1 MKARGDLVRDY
12 ADGSSAL
19 REFFQNDSRSSPSA
33 GHLSSIEGGVDSVLV
48 DEKQRYNELLGA
60 DERALDN
67 VAALR
72 ERDAVAVVTGQ
83 QAGIFTGPL
92 YTVYKALAAV
102 QLSERYSS
110 ELGRKV
116 VPIFW
121 VAADDHDFEEI
132 RSIRFVDWKARV
144 TTLSYA
150 SQEAFEG
157 LSAFD
162 ITADGDRLGELVRT
176 LDEETAD
183 HEGKEDV
190 VSLLH
195 DSVTEEGSLAD
206 WFGRLMLRLFRE
218 TGLIVF
224 FAHKPRAR
232 QLAAEVI
239 AEEIQS
245 PGATTGLVNET
256 SRKLASLGYPSQI
269 EKKPNETHFFLY
281 VKGKRRKVLFERDK
295 YYLPDEDTSI
305 SRAEMGQICESEPE
319 RLSPNVVLRP
329 VVQGAILPT
338 LDYVAGPG
346 EIGYWA
352 QLRGVFERF
361 GVPMARVL
369 PRPHV
374 VLVTGRC
381 AKLIERHKVD
391 LERLVAGRAAP
402 IVEGDTRAG
411 SSSGEL
417 VLTGMSEGIIS
428 QFDRYLAEISAV
440 DGSLGASAA
449 KLRRK
454 IAYELEKL
462 NRKAGAARDRRAGQ
476 TQGETGELSANLLP
490 NNKPQERVFNIFPY
504 LMESGWTLIPR
515 LMQNVDVGR
524 ADYQIVYI

>member
-1 MKARGDLVRDY
+1 MKTRRELVQDY
-12 ADGSSAL
+12 TNGSDAL
-19 REFFQNDSRSSPSA
+19 RDFFQNDFRSSTSA
-33 GHLSSIEGGVDSVLV
+33 RHLSSVEGGVDSALV
-48 DEKQRYNELLGA
+48 DEMQRYNELLGA
-60 DERALDN
+60 DELALNN

-83 QAGIFTGPL
+83 QAGVFTGPL

-102 QLSERYSS
+102 QLSERYRS
-110 ELGRKV
+110 ELGRKS

-132 RSIRFVDWKARV
+132 RSIQFVDWQARV
-144 TTLSYA
+144 KTLSYA

-162 ITADGDRLGELVRT
+162 IPADGARLGELVRT
-176 LDEETAD
+176 LDEETLD
-183 HEGKEDV
+183 HERKKEI
-190 VSLLH
+190 VSFLH
-195 DSVTEEGSLAD
+195 DSVTGKGSLAD
-206 WFGRLMLRLFRE
+206 WFGSLILRMFRD
-218 TGLIVF
+218 TGLVVF

-232 QLAAEVI
+232 QLAAQVLT
-239 AEEIQS
+239 EEIRS
-245 PGATTGLVNET
+245 PGATTEMINKT

-281 VKGKRRKVLFERDK
+281 LNGKRRKVLFERDR

-305 SRAEMGQICESEPE
+305 DQAEMGQICESEPD

-361 GVPMARVL
+361 GVPMARVF

-381 AKLIERHKVD
+381 AKLIERHNVD
-391 LERLVAGRAAP
+391 LDRLVAGQAASVVEENSGAQNSAGERVLSGLSDG
-402 IVEGDTRAG
+402 IV
-411 SSSGEL
+411 
-417 VLTGMSEGIIS
+417 S

-440 DGSLGASAA
+440 DASLGASAA
-449 KLRRK
+449 KLKLK
-454 IAYELEKL
+454 IEYELEKL
-462 NRKAGAARDRRAGQ
+462 NRKAGAARERRTEQ
-476 TQGETGELSANLLP
+476 SLGETGELSANLLP

-524 ADYQIVYI
+524 AGYQIVYI